1 MRSNVSMSR
10 PRVLINVIG
19 KPGTG
24 KSIAAEYIAVT
35 FKIPISKPSDILRAY
50 ARDHDIPLRLRR
62 DYVACNRALNDISR
76 YAIIAPILDS
86 DDDRCIDGL
95 RSFGCARYLA
105 RTVGMHTLALVCDD
119 TVRINRMR
127 LRQRDEAGIMA
138 PEAILADET
147 ESETNHD
154 LFLPN
159 TELVM
164 SMHDVS
170 EFPVDTNRP
179 RSEWLEEVGALVT
192 PLFLDR

>member
-1 MRSNVSMSR
+1 MSQ

-24 KSIAAEYIAVT
+24 KSLASEYIAAT
-35 FKIPISKPSDILRAY
+35 FKIPISKPSDVLRAY

-76 YAIIAPILDS
+76 YAIIAPILSS

-119 TVRINRMR
+119 DVRVGRIR
-127 LRQRDEAGIMA
+127 LRQRDEAAAMT
-138 PEAILADET
+138 PEAIMADEA
-147 ESETNHD
+147 ESEVNSD

-164 SMHDVS
+164 GMHDVS
-170 EFPVDTNRP
+170 DSPIDTNRP
-179 RSEWLEEVGALVT
+179 ESEWLEEAVALVR
-192 PLFLDR
+192 PYFVDL